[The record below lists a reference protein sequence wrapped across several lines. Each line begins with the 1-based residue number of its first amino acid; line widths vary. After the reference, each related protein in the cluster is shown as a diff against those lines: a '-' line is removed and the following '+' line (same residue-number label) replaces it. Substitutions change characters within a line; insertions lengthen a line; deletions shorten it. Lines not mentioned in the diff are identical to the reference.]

1 MIKNEI
7 VFKGTKDG
15 LYIMLKEESSISE
28 IIEQL
33 EKKIKP
39 SKKFFEGAKIKNF
52 IGKNISEKE
61 YSELKDIIENQYGM
75 EVADEYDT
83 MYNSNLYDADE
94 KAKKFT
100 KVLGSEYGKEE
111 KGLFIQG
118 TIRSG
123 QLIKSESNITIVG
136 DVNPGAH
143 LEAAGSIMIMG
154 AIRGTAHAGFT
165 GNYDAYIAAFRLEP
179 VQLRIGDIIAR
190 SPDGIQYKSAVP
202 EIAVVRRGMI
212 VIEPY

>member
-28 IIEQL
+28 IIKQL

-39 SKKFFEGAKIKNF
+39 SKRFFEGAKIKNF
-52 IGKNISEKE
+52 IGKNISERE
-61 YSELKDIIENQYGM
+61 YFELKNIIENRYGM
-75 EVADEYDT
+75 EVVGGYES
-83 MYNSNLYDADE
+83 MHSNNIYDADE
-94 KAKKFT
+94 KANKYT
-100 KVLGSEYGKEE
+100 KVSESGKEE
-111 KGLFIQG
+111 NGLIIRN

-143 LEAAGSIMIMG
+143 LEANGSIMIMG
-154 AIRGTAHAGFT
+154 TIRGTAHAGFT

-179 VQLRIGDIIAR
+179 MQLRIGDIIAR